1 MALPEQKRFTRSIH
15 QKIPLKYYDFH
26 KNKSRYKEL
35 GNGVYW
41 DMRNGDPRI
50 TLTIALVM
58 IVTAGLSVGAVH
70 LSQSVKA
77 KRAAANALPS
87 SLVLIDEQGQRTVVS
102 LDAPRPQP
110 AWAIPP
116 QPTEHDFP
124 LAALNAGISGVA
136 TVECNFTPTGDVMNC
151 FAIEETPEGYGF
163 GEAASQIVSRGKLT
177 QETVDNGVG
186 SFIVRVPFNLD

>member
-1 MALPEQKRFTRSIH
+1 M
-15 QKIPLKYYDFH
+15 PLKYYDFH

-77 KRAAANALPS
+77 KRAAANALPA
-87 SLVLIDEQGQRTVVS
+87 SLVLIDEQGHRTVVS
-102 LDAPRPQP
+102 LDAPPPQP
-110 AWAIPP
+110 SWAIPP

-124 LAALNAGISGVA
+124 REALNAGISGVA
-136 TVECNFTPTGDVMNC
+136 TLECGFTPTGDVVNC
-151 FAIEETPEGYGF
+151 RVVEETPEWYGF
-163 GEAASQIVSRGKLT
+163 GDAAVRIVSRGKLS
-177 QETVDNGVG
+177 QETVDIGAG
-186 SFIVRVPFNLD
+186 SFTVRVPFNLD

>member
-1 MALPEQKRFTRSIH
+1 MPLRRFDERRANDPTH
-15 QKIPLKYYDFH
+15 QLYESYWGY
-26 KNKSRYKEL
+26 RY
-35 GNGVYW
+35 
-41 DMRNGDPRI
+41 GDPRI
-50 TLTIALVM
+50 TLTIALVL
-58 IVTAGLSVGAVH
+58 IITGALCAGAVH

-102 LDAPRPQP
+102 LDAPAPQP

-124 LAALNAGISGVA
+124 LAALNAGVSGVA
-136 TVECNFTPTGDVMNC
+136 TVECEFTPTGDVVNC
-151 FAIEETPEGYGF
+151 LAIEETPEGYGF

-177 QETVDNGVG
+177 QETADNGVG
-186 SFIVRVPFNLD
+186 SFTVRVPFNLD